1 MKTADLAIR
10 NSIDHPPLR
19 LGFLV
24 ILVVV
29 TSSAL
34 SATGITVTP
43 FQDEWNI
50 PLESILLTDVA
61 ANVAFAACAVF
72 LKRSRRLQRNKK
84 MVEVESA
91 LMTSPQLPNLTED
104 SSAIRVAI
112 VYTPEAI
119 VLADSLEALLAEAKG
134 FTFSRFDYDAE
145 SGFRP
150 DATGFGTPDVVV
162 AALDSFETTKLELL
176 FASLQRTFP
185 HRPVLVTT
193 RRPDAFDVFPVL
205 EMGASDFLLPPLR
218 RSELLP
224 RLKRQALVACR
235 GDALVQ
241 KLKEDIGLKQIIGE
255 SPAFLD
261 KVQCIPRFA
270 RCDATVLIS
279 GESGTGKELFAR
291 AIHYL
296 SPRADR
302 PFVPVNCG
310 ALPENL
316 VESELFGHKRGAF
329 TGAASDHAGL
339 IREAGGGTLFLDEI
353 DTLTPQAQVK
363 LLRLLQD
370 GEYRSVGSQQ
380 ILHANIRVVAA
391 ANADF
396 TCIMREG
403 KFREDLF
410 YRLNV
415 LTLTLPPLR
424 ERPGDI
430 LLLTRDFLEKQAAI
444 TTTRPKHISLA
455 ALNRLLVHS
464 WPGNVREL
472 QNVLMR
478 AIVLSDRCEIKLSDL
493 NLPDNRYAVED
504 ESFQTMKSRA
514 VQRFEHDFLAT
525 VLHAH
530 DGNITRAA
538 SAVKKNRR
546 AFWELLRKHRL
557 LTSTRRG

>member
-1 MKTADLAIR
+1 M
-10 NSIDHPPLR
+10 
-19 LGFLV
+19 
-24 ILVVV
+24 
-29 TSSAL
+29 
-34 SATGITVTP
+34 
-43 FQDEWNI
+43 
-50 PLESILLTDVA
+50 
-61 ANVAFAACAVF
+61 
-72 LKRSRRLQRNKK
+72 
-84 MVEVESA
+84 
-91 LMTSPQLPNLTED
+91 
-104 SSAIRVAI
+104 
-112 VYTPEAI
+112 
-119 VLADSLEALLAEAKG
+119 
-134 FTFSRFDYDAE
+134 
-145 SGFRP
+145 
-150 DATGFGTPDVVV
+150 
-162 AALDSFETTKLELL
+162 AALDSFEITKLELL
-176 FASLQRTFP
+176 FASLQRAFP

-193 RRPDAFDVFPVL
+193 THPDAFDVFPVL

-224 RLKRQALVACR
+224 RLMRQARVTCH

-261 KVQCIPRFA
+261 KVQCVPRFA

-316 VESELFGHKRGAF
+316 VESEIFGHKRGAF
-329 TGAASDHAGL
+329 TGAACDQAGL
-339 IREAGGGTLFLDEI
+339 IREAEGGTLFLDEI
-353 DTLTPQAQVK
+353 DCLTPQAQVK
-363 LLRLLQD
+363 LLRFLQD
-370 GEYRSVGSQQ
+370 GEYRSVGSEQ
-380 ILHANIRVVAA
+380 IRHANIRVIAA

-396 TCIMREG
+396 SQILRSG

-410 YRLNV
+410 YRLSV

-444 TTTRPKHISLA
+444 TNTRPKNISLA
-455 ALNRLLVHS
+455 ALNRLLIHP

-478 AIVLSDRCEIKLSDL
+478 AIVLSDRCEIELSDL
-493 NLPDNRYAVED
+493 NLPEDGHAVED
-504 ESFQTMKSRA
+504 QSFQTMKSR
-514 VQRFEHDFLAT
+514 VVWQFEHDFLT
-525 VLHAH
+525 SVLHAH
-530 DGNITRAA
+530 RGNITRAA
-538 SAVKKNRR
+538 FAAKKNRR
-546 AFWELLRKHRL
+546 AFWQLLRKHDL
-557 LTSTRRG
+557 LPRATRG